1 MPLGRRH
8 CRTLCRI
15 FERPTRADVGW
26 DDFVALVKK
35 LGGQV
40 STGGRTSGSAHRAL
54 LNGRRAVLHKPH
66 PDPRM
71 KKGSVESV
79 RDFLTAAGVTPA
91 SQGCK
96 C

>member
-1 MPLGRRH
+1 MSLGRRH

-15 FERPTRADVGW
+15 FERPIRADVEW

-35 LGGQV
+35 LGGRV
-40 STGGRTSGSAHRAL
+40 STAGRTSGSAHRAP

-71 KKGSVESV
+71 KKGSVGSA
-79 RDFLTAAGVTPA
+79 RDFLTAAGVTPG
-91 SQGCK
+91 SQGCA

>member
-15 FERPTRADVGW
+15 FERPTRADVEW
-26 DDFVALVKK
+26 DDFVALVEK
-35 LGGQV
+35 LGGHV

-54 LNGRRAVLHKPH
+54 LNGCRAVLHKPH

-71 KKGSVESV
+71 KKGSVESA
-79 RDFLTAAGVTPA
+79 RDFLMAAGTTPA
-91 SQGCK
+91 RQVCK